1 VPHPDRERLTLV
13 ALGEQPVVDA
23 LSAHLDQCAQ
33 CRSEVTA
40 MRDTVALAREAGPA
54 PLEAPP
60 DHVWSSIA
68 AELAL
73 EADPPRSPVRP
84 ARPSRRRRGLVVGAL
99 AAAAALVAAVAIAVA
114 GAFTGGFTEDPPATR
129 QIASASLSA
138 VAAGPPGATGQV
150 SVVETGDGRRIE
162 VSATMPP
169 APERG
174 YYEVWLLDERT
185 NSMVAIGAL
194 GENGQGTFTMPAGLD
209 MTGYSVV
216 DVSAERYDGNPAHA
230 SSVLRG
236 ALTS

>member
-1 VPHPDRERLTLV
+1 MPHPDRERLTLV

-73 EADPPRSPVRP
+73 DADPPPGPVRP

-114 GAFTGGFTEDPPATR
+114 GAFTDDPPATR

-138 VAAGPPGATGQV
+138 FAAGPPGATGQV
-150 SVVETGDGRRIE
+150 SVVETGGERRIE

-185 NSMVAIGAL
+185 DSMVAIGAL

-216 DVSAERYDGNPAHA
+216 DVSAERYDGDPAHA

-236 ALTS
+236 TLSS

>member
-1 VPHPDRERLTLV
+1 MPHPDRERLTLV

-23 LSAHLDQCAQ
+23 LSTHLDQCAQ

-73 EADPPRSPVRP
+73 EADPAPGPVRS

-114 GAFTGGFTEDPPATR
+114 GAFTEDPPATE

-138 VAAGPPGATGQV
+138 FAAGPPGATGQV
-150 SVVETGDGRRIE
+150 SVVEAGGERRIE

-169 APERG
+169 APEQG

-185 NSMVAIGAL
+185 NSMIAIGAL
-194 GENGQGTFTMPAGLD
+194 GENGHGTFTMPAGLD
-209 MTGYSVV
+209 MAGYSVV
-216 DVSAERYDGNPAHA
+216 DVSAERYDGDPAHA
-230 SSVLRG
+230 ASVLRG
-236 ALTS
+236 TLSS

>member
-73 EADPPRSPVRP
+73 EADPPPVPVRP
-84 ARPSRRRRGLVVGAL
+84 VRPSRRRRGLVVGAL

-114 GAFTGGFTEDPPATR
+114 GAFTGDPPATE

-138 VAAGPPGATGQV
+138 VAAGPPGATGKV
-150 SVVETGDGRRIE
+150 SVVEAGGERRIE

-169 APERG
+169 APEQG

-185 NSMVAIGAL
+185 DSMIAIGAL
-194 GENGQGTFTMPAGLD
+194 GENGRGTFTMPAGLD

-216 DVSAERYDGNPAHA
+216 DVSAERYDGDPAHA

-236 ALTS
+236 NLSS

>member
-1 VPHPDRERLTLV
+1 VPHPNRERLTLV

-23 LSAHLDQCAQ
+23 VSPHLDQCAQ

-54 PLEAPP
+54 PMEAPP

-73 EADPPRSPVRP
+73 TADPPPGPVRP

-114 GAFTGGFTEDPPATR
+114 GAFTEDPPATR

-138 VAAGPPGATGQV
+138 YAAGPPGATGQV
-150 SVVETGDGRRIE
+150 SVVETGDERRIE

-169 APERG
+169 PPEQG

-185 NSMVAIGAL
+185 NNMVAIGAL
-194 GENGQGTFTMPAGLD
+194 GENGHGTFTMPAGLD

-216 DVSAERYDGNPAHA
+216 DVSAERYDGDPAHA

-236 ALTS
+236 TLSS

>member
-23 LSAHLDQCAQ
+23 LSTHLDQCAQ

-73 EADPPRSPVRP
+73 EADPPRGPVPVRP
-84 ARPSRRRRGLVVGAL
+84 VRLSRRRRGLVVGAL

-114 GAFTGGFTEDPPATR
+114 GAFTEDPPATE

-138 VAAGPPGATGQV
+138 FAAGPPGATGQV
-150 SVVETGDGRRIE
+150 SVVEAGGERRIE

-185 NSMVAIGAL
+185 NSMVAVGAL

-209 MTGYSVV
+209 MAGYSVV
-216 DVSAERYDGNPAHA
+216 DVSAERYDGDPAHA

-236 ALTS
+236 TLSS

>member
-1 VPHPDRERLTLV
+1 MPHPDRERLTLV

-73 EADPPRSPVRP
+73 EADPPPGPVRP

-114 GAFTGGFTEDPPATR
+114 GAFTGDPPATR
-129 QIASASLSA
+129 RSRRPPCPRSRPDRPVPPGRSASSRP
-138 VAAGPPGATGQV
+138 AASGA
-150 SVVETGDGRRIE
+150 SR
-162 VSATMPP
+162 
-169 APERG
+169 
-174 YYEVWLLDERT
+174 
-185 NSMVAIGAL
+185 
-194 GENGQGTFTMPAGLD
+194 
-209 MTGYSVV
+209 
-216 DVSAERYDGNPAHA
+216 
-230 SSVLRG
+230 
-236 ALTS
+236 

>member
-1 VPHPDRERLTLV
+1 MPHPDRERLTLV

-60 DHVWSSIA
+60 TTSGRASPPSSPSRPTPRPFSSVPLGRRDDVGGSSSA
-68 AELAL
+68 RWRR
-73 EADPPRSPVRP
+73 PPHSSPPWRSRSPVRSP
-84 ARPSRRRRGLVVGAL
+84 GTRPRRS
-99 AAAAALVAAVAIAVA
+99 
-114 GAFTGGFTEDPPATR
+114 

-138 VAAGPPGATGQV
+138 FAAGPPGATGQV
-150 SVVETGDGRRIE
+150 SVVEAGGERRIE

-169 APERG
+169 APEQG

-185 NSMVAIGAL
+185 DSMIAIGAL
-194 GENGQGTFTMPAGLD
+194 GENGHGTFTMPAGLD

-216 DVSAERYDGNPAHA
+216 DVSAERYDGDPAHA

-236 ALTS
+236 NLSS

>member
-1 VPHPDRERLTLV
+1 MRHPDRERLTLV

-23 LSAHLDQCAQ
+23 LSPHLDQCAQ
-33 CRSEVTA
+33 CRSEVVA

-73 EADPPRSPVRP
+73 TADPAPEPVRP

-99 AAAAALVAAVAIAVA
+99 AAAAALVAAVAIAAA
-114 GAFTGGFTEDPPATR
+114 GAFAEDPPATR

-138 VAAGPPGATGQV
+138 FAAGPPGATGQV
-150 SVVETGDGRRIE
+150 SVVEIGDERRIE

-169 APERG
+169 PPDQG

-185 NSMVAIGAL
+185 DSMVAIGAL
-194 GENGQGTFTMPAGLD
+194 GENGHGTFTMPAGLD

-216 DVSAERYDGNPAHA
+216 DVSAERYDGNPAHG

-236 ALTS
+236 SLSS

>member
-1 VPHPDRERLTLV
+1 MPHPDRERLTLV

-23 LSAHLDQCAQ
+23 LSTHLDQCAQ

-73 EADPPRSPVRP
+73 GADPAPGPVRP
-84 ARPSRRRRGLVVGAL
+84 IRPSRRRRALVVGAL

-114 GAFTGGFTEDPPATR
+114 GPFTEDPPATE

-138 VAAGPPGATGQV
+138 FAAGPPGATGKV
-150 SVVETGDGRRIE
+150 SVVEAGGERRIE

-169 APERG
+169 APEQG

-194 GENGQGTFTMPAGLD
+194 GENGHGSFTMPAGLD

-216 DVSAERYDGNPAHA
+216 DVSAERYDGDPAHA

-236 ALTS
+236 TLSS